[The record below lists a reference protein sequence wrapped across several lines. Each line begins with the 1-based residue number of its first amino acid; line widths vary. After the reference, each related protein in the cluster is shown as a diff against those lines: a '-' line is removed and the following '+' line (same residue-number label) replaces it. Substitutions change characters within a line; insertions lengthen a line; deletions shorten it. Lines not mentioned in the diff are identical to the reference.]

1 MTLTITLTTAGAD
14 TGPFLLY
21 SDATGFAAPFETG
34 VTKID
39 LEAGYTTSM
48 VPIGTTIIR
57 VMSEGICINYIDI
70 IVTTTTT
77 TSSTTFPP

>member
-1 MTLTITLTTAGAD
+1 MTVTITLTLAGAD

-39 LEAGYTTSM
+39 LEAGYTTSL
-48 VPIGTTIIR
+48 VPVGTTIIR
-57 VMSEGICINYIDI
+57 VMSEGICVNYID
-70 IVTTTTT
+70 VPVTTTT

>member
-1 MTLTITLTTAGAD
+1 MTVYLQLTTAGAD

-39 LEAGYTTSM
+39 LEAGYTTSL
-48 VPIGTTIIR
+48 VPVGTTIIR
-57 VMSEGICINYIDI
+57 VMSEGICVNYID
-70 IVTTTTT
+70 VPVTTTT